1 MGVPVTVAARAGRAV
16 NRALRP
22 LNVELRRRPA
32 GSEAPVLG
40 PPVLETPVV
49 EPMPV
54 QTSVATPA
62 PDRWSTD
69 QLAAPE
75 QLQSAYAAAAAPIIE
90 RHRAQSA
97 ADVRALKARYAEP
110 IFGRV
115 RVWDLIER
123 LGCCIDPTDQRLYA
137 ASQQAHVLQM
147 ISQMESDGAATPD
160 LVLVALIHDLGKLLL
175 LTDEDPANVVCMN
188 APVGEW
194 EPGSGLDNCLLQWN
208 HDEFAY
214 ERFKDLIP
222 DELAWLIR
230 YHSLERAEA
239 DALLDEQDR
248 QRAARLLTPFAH
260 YDHATKTPFALPAV
274 SLLRYRDLVEEAFP
288 EPIPF

>member
-32 GSEAPVLG
+32 PTGVPV
-40 PPVLETPVV
+40 VDMPVV
-49 EPMPV
+49 EPPE
-54 QTSVATPA
+54 

-69 QLAAPE
+69 QLCAPE
-75 QLQSAYAAAAAPIIE
+75 QLQSVYAAAAAPIIE
-90 RHRAQSA
+90 RHRQQTAS
-97 ADVRALKARYAEP
+97 DVLALKRRYAEP
-110 IFGRV
+110 VFGRV
-115 RVWDLIER
+115 RVWDLVER

-137 ASQQAHVLQM
+137 ASQQTHVLQM
-147 ISQMESDGAATPD
+147 IAQMETDGVATTE

-188 APVGEW
+188 GPVGEW

-208 HDEFAY
+208 HDEVAY

-230 YHSLERAEA
+230 YHSLERSQTEA
-239 DALLDEQDR
+239 LMDERDR
-248 QRAARLLTPFAH
+248 ERAARLLTPFAH

-274 SLLRYRDLVEEAFP
+274 SLLGYRDVIEEAFP